1 MLFSY
6 YMYLFKFNWIGS
18 DLCMKFYIL
27 YLVGLSIICSERFL
41 IPIFK
46 FAALF
51 NIKCI
56 SMLYKIKCN
65 LKCSCPRNIYQ
76 FSLLTLVLGIYFINC
91 GFYKLSFL
99 FNSSIYFLFL
109 SIIEYVLFTWICG
122 LIVILILV
130 GISSLMKLYFL
141 YISFIEHFLSLSVPI
156 IRLINCPSK
165 IHCSLKCCCLRNIY
179 HVLLQL
185 LVLFS
190 YFINYLFYDFS
201 ILFSFLCYVPH
212 ISESITDH
220 VLFTSICSLVVII
233 ILLGISSMI
242 KLYFLC
248 ISFIEIFYI
257 CYKRFYRNDLTAFTL
272 KLSVMILSKMLLMC
286 SSHYVFKCKTIVN
299 NTNILIRYTVNTHFV
314 SKQLVLNL
322 EFLLNKLN
330 EEFKSGRVLTV
341 WMLCVCVA
349 RTAASVSVI
358 SCSDIH
364 GQGHCA
370 GDAAGVLSRS

>member
-1 MLFSY
+1 
-6 YMYLFKFNWIGS
+6 
-18 DLCMKFYIL
+18 
-27 YLVGLSIICSERFL
+27 
-41 IPIFK
+41 
-46 FAALF
+46 
-51 NIKCI
+51 
-56 SMLYKIKCN
+56 
-65 LKCSCPRNIYQ
+65 
-76 FSLLTLVLGIYFINC
+76 
-91 GFYKLSFL
+91 
-99 FNSSIYFLFL
+99 
-109 SIIEYVLFTWICG
+109 

-141 YISFIEHFLSLSVPI
+141 YISFMKHFLFLAVLI

-185 LVLFS
+185 LVLLS

-201 ILFSFLCYVPH
+201 TLFSSLCYLTY
-212 ISESITDH
+212 ISESITNH
-220 VLFTSICSLVVII
+220 VLFTRICSLVVII
-233 ILLGISSMI
+233 ILLGISSLN

-248 ISFIEIFYI
+248 ISFFKLFYI
-257 CYKRFYRNDLTAFTL
+257 CYQRFYRNDLTAFTL
-272 KLSVMILSKMLLMC
+272 KLSVMILSRMLLMC
-286 SSHYVFKCKTIVN
+286 SFHYVLKCNTIVD
-299 NTNILIRYTVNTHFV
+299 NTNILIRYTVNTYFV

-330 EEFKSGRVLTV
+330 EEIKSGRVLTV

-358 SCSDIH
+358 SCSDTH